1 MSGVVGTPQVLSPDL
16 MWSQDIDLSVSTSM
30 KCFNL
35 SSWTEQ
41 RQNISL
47 LQILR
52 LVRGK
57 QSYSYY
63 LLFSWSLKHKT
74 HLDANSSSDQHFNS
88 SWEKCFCWWLQLRRQ
103 WDNAVQHSE
112 QSNCWLRVKKHQF
125 IQVYSTRGW
134 SESNKLFILWDGQKT
149 VRLKKYLKNI

>member
-16 MWSQDIDLSVSTSM
+16 MWLQDIDLSVSTSM

-52 LVRGK
+52 LVWGK

-88 SWEKCFCWWLQLRRQ
+88 SWEKCFCWRLQLRCQ
-103 WDNAVQHSE
+103 WDKAVQHSVRVTADWE
-112 QSNCWLRVKKHQF
+112 SGNSSSSRFTQHEPEVLLTNCSFFEMDWR
-125 IQVYSTRGW
+125 
-134 SESNKLFILWDGQKT
+134 LWD
-149 VRLKKYLKNI
+149 